1 MILWVPL
8 ALYTFY
14 LGYMLLM
21 KNEGS
26 RFIFYLLSFITFVFF
41 GIWSIA
47 DFADANGFVRMG
59 NLFKADKGGAG
70 VLALINSIVSLAISG
85 LAVVNAIIVFRANR

>member
-1 MILWVPL
+1 MVLWIPL

-26 RFIFYLLSFITFVFF
+26 KFVFYLLSLVTFIFF

-47 DFADANGFVRMG
+47 DFADANGFVRMSQ
-59 NLFKADKGGAG
+59 LFNAGKGFAG
-70 VLALINSIVSLAISG
+70 VLALFNSIISLVITG
-85 LAVVNAIIVFRANR
+85 LALVTAIIVFRANR